1 MTGRFSLSLHLQ
13 FKLKTHRQ
21 ETEKSWIF
29 KMDSN
34 YQIRFWNWTKTYQ
47 FQTKCKMIFKTWRS
61 TATRISKNPW
71 LSHRNPLFKT
81 DWTTTSRNLSQIN
94 CLASGTSSVKTRLAV
109 SKDSRA
115 QFVKGKE
122 WKEAARIAQKILAAK
137 ILASFL
143 WNHLPLT
150 LSNSLK
156 IRRTKQMS
164 TIWAQTLLLC
174 QCNWNR
180 KLKILGVINRR
191 NSNL

>member
-1 MTGRFSLSLHLQ
+1 M
-13 FKLKTHRQ
+13 
-21 ETEKSWIF
+21 E
-29 KMDSN
+29 SN

-61 TATRISKNPW
+61 TATRFSKN
-71 LSHRNPLFKT
+71 LLLKHRNPLFKT

-94 CLASGTSSVKTRLAV
+94 CLASGTSLVKTHLAV

-122 WKEAARIAQKILAAK
+122 WKEAAKIAQKMLAAK
-137 ILASFL
+137 IHASFL

-156 IRRTKQMS
+156 IHRIKQMS
-164 TIWAQTLLLC
+164 TIWVQTLLLY

-180 KLKILGVINRR
+180 KYKILGVRNRK
-191 NSNL
+191 NPYL